1 MSNGGSSGMPRSA
14 DSAYGVDDPPD
25 ELKQRRGSRVHPEEV
40 EDAVTVD
47 SWKQTKL
54 KMWTLFE
61 NPQSSRAAFILSVVL
76 LVLILI
82 SCVAFCLQ
90 TIPEFYAGPQEYW
103 DAIELVCIVCFS
115 IEYISRL
122 VASPHRMSFCAAPLN
137 IIDLVAI
144 APFYIEKIA
153 KHVSSTGDVSGL
165 AVFRIIRLARVFR
178 LFKLGRYS
186 DGLKTFANTMARS
199 TRPLAMLVFFMI
211 IAIILFSSA
220 IYYCERGAWDEA
232 QREWWRDQEDPVGT
246 FEMVTVCN
254 GTVTSAEGTG
264 FVPAM
269 ETADFE
275 KGSQTG
281 WVPKLASDY
290 VDFPT
295 GYIVEGSGIAFRT
308 RGGTF
313 TATYTDNRAAGD
325 PSVTAEDVQT
335 AITLASEWG
344 VATCA
349 AYPVESDDEPVTSSA
364 WAPTGEAE
372 SCVGG
377 NTYTDGMAA
386 NLDDEN
392 TREVFP
398 AAGETSIENDLKQRM
413 ALAIASQLPATGP
426 GAAAEYSVTLEIET
440 HCREVGCLYCTEPSP
455 FNSIPASFYW
465 AAVTMTTVGYGD
477 VFPTTT
483 AGQFVASL
491 TMMVG
496 ILILALPITVIGT
509 YFAAEY
515 EEYLRRQVRKCTHSP
530 EPPVLCLRPCLVLCT
545 IAHSVTDDL
554 AAVAPA
560 ATENRRGLSRAL
572 DQAAATC
579 CLEPRRCRQPWTW
592 RHHVQCRG

>member
-1 MSNGGSSGMPRSA
+1 
-14 DSAYGVDDPPD
+14 
-25 ELKQRRGSRVHPEEV
+25 
-40 EDAVTVD
+40 
-47 SWKQTKL
+47 
-54 KMWTLFE
+54 
-61 NPQSSRAAFILSVVL
+61 
-76 LVLILI
+76 
-82 SCVAFCLQ
+82 
-90 TIPEFYAGPQEYW
+90 
-103 DAIELVCIVCFS
+103 
-115 IEYISRL
+115 
-122 VASPHRMSFCAAPLN
+122 
-137 IIDLVAI
+137 
-144 APFYIEKIA
+144 
-153 KHVSSTGDVSGL
+153 
-165 AVFRIIRLARVFR
+165 
-178 LFKLGRYS
+178 
-186 DGLKTFANTMARS
+186 
-199 TRPLAMLVFFMI
+199 
-211 IAIILFSSA
+211 
-220 IYYCERGAWDEA
+220 
-232 QREWWRDQEDPVGT
+232 
-246 FEMVTVCN
+246 
-254 GTVTSAEGTG
+254 
-264 FVPAM
+264 
-269 ETADFE
+269 
-275 KGSQTG
+275 
-281 WVPKLASDY
+281 

-515 EEYLRRQVRKCTHSP
+515 EEYLRRQVRKCAHSP